1 MKLLILGNHTCG
13 NRGDSAILRGL
24 LDAINSLNPH
34 AEVDVMSRYP
44 VSSSWLLNR
53 PVMGDPLFLQMKQ
66 HNSAAGVVGRVKKVL
81 RRRYQHQVLLSR
93 VTDTGKLRNIAIAQG
108 FTDFVRLLSGYDA
121 IIQVGGSFFVDL
133 YGVPQFEHA
142 LCTFMAK
149 KPLFMIGHSVGPFQ
163 DEQFNQLANYVFGHC
178 DALILRESVSLDLMK
193 RSNITTAKVEHG
205 VDTAWLVD
213 HHTEEFTASYAVQH
227 WLDVAAQQKTVAI
240 TLRELAPFDKRLGT
254 TQQAY
259 EKAFAGVVN
268 RILDEGYQVIALSTC
283 TGIDSYNKDDRMV
296 ALNLRQHISDPARY
310 HVVMDELNDLEMGKI
325 LGACELTVGTRL
337 HSAIISMNFATPAI
351 AINYEHKSA
360 GIMQQLGLPEMAIDI
375 RHLLDGSLQAMVA
388 DTLGQLP
395 VLNARLSEAVSRE
408 RQIGMQMVQSVL
420 ERSRGGEMKVGFF
433 LLKFPLSSE
442 TFVLNQITAF
452 IDMGFEV
459 EIVALQKGDTQN
471 THAAWT
477 KYNLAARTR
486 WLQDEPQGKVA
497 KLRHRAS
504 QTLRGIHRKNTWQ
517 ALNLKRYGAE
527 SRNLILS
534 AICGQVATPFRADV
548 FIAHFGPAGVTAAKL
563 RELGVIRGKIATIF
577 HGIDISS
584 REVLNHYTPE
594 YQQLFR
600 RGDLM
605 LPISDLW
612 AGRLQKMGCPRE
624 KIAVSRMGV
633 DMTRFSPR
641 PVKAPATPLEIISVA
656 RLTEKKGL
664 HVAIEACRQLKEQGV
679 AFRYRILGIGP
690 WERRLRTLI
699 EQYQLEDVVEMPGF
713 KPSHEVKAMLDDADV
728 FLLPSVTGA
737 DGDMEGIPVALME
750 AMAVGI
756 PVVSTLHSGIP
767 ELVEADKSG
776 WLVPENDARALAQRL
791 AAFSQLDTDE
801 LAPVIKRAREKV
813 EHDFNQQVINRELA
827 SLLQAL

>member
-1 MKLLILGNHTCG
+1 
-13 NRGDSAILRGL
+13 
-24 LDAINSLNPH
+24 
-34 AEVDVMSRYP
+34 
-44 VSSSWLLNR
+44 
-53 PVMGDPLFLQMKQ
+53 
-66 HNSAAGVVGRVKKVL
+66 
-81 RRRYQHQVLLSR
+81 
-93 VTDTGKLRNIAIAQG
+93 
-108 FTDFVRLLSGYDA
+108 
-121 IIQVGGSFFVDL
+121 
-133 YGVPQFEHA
+133 
-142 LCTFMAK
+142 
-149 KPLFMIGHSVGPFQ
+149 
-163 DEQFNQLANYVFGHC
+163 
-178 DALILRESVSLDLMK
+178 
-193 RSNITTAKVEHG
+193 
-205 VDTAWLVD
+205 
-213 HHTEEFTASYAVQH
+213 
-227 WLDVAAQQKTVAI
+227 
-240 TLRELAPFDKRLGT
+240 
-254 TQQAY
+254 
-259 EKAFAGVVN
+259 
-268 RILDEGYQVIALSTC
+268 
-283 TGIDSYNKDDRMV
+283 
-296 ALNLRQHISDPARY
+296 
-310 HVVMDELNDLEMGKI
+310 
-325 LGACELTVGTRL
+325 
-337 HSAIISMNFATPAI
+337 
-351 AINYEHKSA
+351 
-360 GIMQQLGLPEMAIDI
+360 
-375 RHLLDGSLQAMVA
+375 
-388 DTLGQLP
+388 
-395 VLNARLSEAVSRE
+395 
-408 RQIGMQMVQSVL
+408 
-420 ERSRGGEMKVGFF
+420 MKVGFF

-459 EIVALQKGDTQN
+459 EIVALQKGDTEN

-486 WLQDEPQGKVA
+486 WLQDEPTGKVA

-534 AICGQVATPFRADV
+534 AICGQVVTPLHADV

-664 HVAIEACRQLKEQGV
+664 HVAIEACRQLKEQSV

-713 KPSHEVKAMLDDADV
+713 KPSHEVKAILDDADV

-776 WLVPENDARALAQRL
+776 WLVPENDSRALAQRL

-801 LAPVIKRAREKV
+801 LAPVVKRAREKV
-813 EHDFNQQVINRELA
+813 EHDFNQQVINRELV

>member
-1 MKLLILGNHTCG
+1 
-13 NRGDSAILRGL
+13 
-24 LDAINSLNPH
+24 
-34 AEVDVMSRYP
+34 
-44 VSSSWLLNR
+44 
-53 PVMGDPLFLQMKQ
+53 
-66 HNSAAGVVGRVKKVL
+66 
-81 RRRYQHQVLLSR
+81 
-93 VTDTGKLRNIAIAQG
+93 
-108 FTDFVRLLSGYDA
+108 
-121 IIQVGGSFFVDL
+121 
-133 YGVPQFEHA
+133 
-142 LCTFMAK
+142 
-149 KPLFMIGHSVGPFQ
+149 
-163 DEQFNQLANYVFGHC
+163 
-178 DALILRESVSLDLMK
+178 
-193 RSNITTAKVEHG
+193 
-205 VDTAWLVD
+205 
-213 HHTEEFTASYAVQH
+213 
-227 WLDVAAQQKTVAI
+227 
-240 TLRELAPFDKRLGT
+240 
-254 TQQAY
+254 
-259 EKAFAGVVN
+259 
-268 RILDEGYQVIALSTC
+268 
-283 TGIDSYNKDDRMV
+283 
-296 ALNLRQHISDPARY
+296 
-310 HVVMDELNDLEMGKI
+310 
-325 LGACELTVGTRL
+325 
-337 HSAIISMNFATPAI
+337 
-351 AINYEHKSA
+351 
-360 GIMQQLGLPEMAIDI
+360 
-375 RHLLDGSLQAMVA
+375 
-388 DTLGQLP
+388 
-395 VLNARLSEAVSRE
+395 
-408 RQIGMQMVQSVL
+408 
-420 ERSRGGEMKVGFF
+420 MKVGFF

-486 WLQDEPQGKVA
+486 WLQDEPTGKVA

-534 AICGQVATPFRADV
+534 AICGQVAKPLHADV

-699 EQYQLEDVVEMPGF
+699 EQYQLEDVVEMLGF

>member
-1 MKLLILGNHTCG
+1 MK
-13 NRGDSAILRGL
+13 A
-24 LDAINSLNPH
+24 
-34 AEVDVMSRYP
+34 
-44 VSSSWLLNR
+44 
-53 PVMGDPLFLQMKQ
+53 
-66 HNSAAGVVGRVKKVL
+66 
-81 RRRYQHQVLLSR
+81 
-93 VTDTGKLRNIAIAQG
+93 
-108 FTDFVRLLSGYDA
+108 
-121 IIQVGGSFFVDL
+121 
-133 YGVPQFEHA
+133 
-142 LCTFMAK
+142 
-149 KPLFMIGHSVGPFQ
+149 
-163 DEQFNQLANYVFGHC
+163 
-178 DALILRESVSLDLMK
+178 
-193 RSNITTAKVEHG
+193 
-205 VDTAWLVD
+205 
-213 HHTEEFTASYAVQH
+213 
-227 WLDVAAQQKTVAI
+227 
-240 TLRELAPFDKRLGT
+240 
-254 TQQAY
+254 
-259 EKAFAGVVN
+259 
-268 RILDEGYQVIALSTC
+268 
-283 TGIDSYNKDDRMV
+283 
-296 ALNLRQHISDPARY
+296 
-310 HVVMDELNDLEMGKI
+310 
-325 LGACELTVGTRL
+325 
-337 HSAIISMNFATPAI
+337 
-351 AINYEHKSA
+351 
-360 GIMQQLGLPEMAIDI
+360 
-375 RHLLDGSLQAMVA
+375 
-388 DTLGQLP
+388 
-395 VLNARLSEAVSRE
+395 
-408 RQIGMQMVQSVL
+408 
-420 ERSRGGEMKVGFF
+420 GFF

-459 EIVALQKGDTQN
+459 EIIALQKGDTQN

-486 WLQDEPQGKVA
+486 WLQDERTGKVA

-534 AICGQVATPFRADV
+534 AICGQVARPFHADV

-624 KIAVSRMGV
+624 KIVVSRMGV

-791 AAFSQLDTDE
+791 AVFSQLDTDE
-801 LAPVIKRAREKV
+801 LAPVVKRAREKV

>member
-1 MKLLILGNHTCG
+1 
-13 NRGDSAILRGL
+13 
-24 LDAINSLNPH
+24 
-34 AEVDVMSRYP
+34 
-44 VSSSWLLNR
+44 
-53 PVMGDPLFLQMKQ
+53 
-66 HNSAAGVVGRVKKVL
+66 
-81 RRRYQHQVLLSR
+81 
-93 VTDTGKLRNIAIAQG
+93 
-108 FTDFVRLLSGYDA
+108 
-121 IIQVGGSFFVDL
+121 
-133 YGVPQFEHA
+133 
-142 LCTFMAK
+142 
-149 KPLFMIGHSVGPFQ
+149 
-163 DEQFNQLANYVFGHC
+163 
-178 DALILRESVSLDLMK
+178 
-193 RSNITTAKVEHG
+193 
-205 VDTAWLVD
+205 
-213 HHTEEFTASYAVQH
+213 
-227 WLDVAAQQKTVAI
+227 
-240 TLRELAPFDKRLGT
+240 
-254 TQQAY
+254 
-259 EKAFAGVVN
+259 
-268 RILDEGYQVIALSTC
+268 
-283 TGIDSYNKDDRMV
+283 
-296 ALNLRQHISDPARY
+296 
-310 HVVMDELNDLEMGKI
+310 
-325 LGACELTVGTRL
+325 
-337 HSAIISMNFATPAI
+337 
-351 AINYEHKSA
+351 
-360 GIMQQLGLPEMAIDI
+360 
-375 RHLLDGSLQAMVA
+375 
-388 DTLGQLP
+388 
-395 VLNARLSEAVSRE
+395 
-408 RQIGMQMVQSVL
+408 
-420 ERSRGGEMKVGFF
+420 MKVGFF

-486 WLQDEPQGKVA
+486 WLQDEPTGKVA

-534 AICGQVATPFRADV
+534 AICGQVAIPFYADV
-548 FIAHFGPAGVTAAKL
+548 FIANFGPAGVTAAKL

-600 RGDLM
+600 RGELM

-699 EQYQLEDVVEMPGF
+699 EQYQLEDVIEMPGF

-776 WLVPENDARALAQRL
+776 WLVPENDACALAQRL

-801 LAPVIKRAREKV
+801 LTTVVKRAREKV

>member
-1 MKLLILGNHTCG
+1 
-13 NRGDSAILRGL
+13 
-24 LDAINSLNPH
+24 
-34 AEVDVMSRYP
+34 
-44 VSSSWLLNR
+44 
-53 PVMGDPLFLQMKQ
+53 
-66 HNSAAGVVGRVKKVL
+66 
-81 RRRYQHQVLLSR
+81 
-93 VTDTGKLRNIAIAQG
+93 
-108 FTDFVRLLSGYDA
+108 
-121 IIQVGGSFFVDL
+121 
-133 YGVPQFEHA
+133 
-142 LCTFMAK
+142 
-149 KPLFMIGHSVGPFQ
+149 
-163 DEQFNQLANYVFGHC
+163 
-178 DALILRESVSLDLMK
+178 
-193 RSNITTAKVEHG
+193 
-205 VDTAWLVD
+205 
-213 HHTEEFTASYAVQH
+213 
-227 WLDVAAQQKTVAI
+227 
-240 TLRELAPFDKRLGT
+240 
-254 TQQAY
+254 
-259 EKAFAGVVN
+259 
-268 RILDEGYQVIALSTC
+268 
-283 TGIDSYNKDDRMV
+283 
-296 ALNLRQHISDPARY
+296 
-310 HVVMDELNDLEMGKI
+310 
-325 LGACELTVGTRL
+325 
-337 HSAIISMNFATPAI
+337 
-351 AINYEHKSA
+351 
-360 GIMQQLGLPEMAIDI
+360 
-375 RHLLDGSLQAMVA
+375 
-388 DTLGQLP
+388 
-395 VLNARLSEAVSRE
+395 
-408 RQIGMQMVQSVL
+408 
-420 ERSRGGEMKVGFF
+420 MKVGFF

-486 WLQDEPQGKVA
+486 WLQDEPTGKVA

-534 AICGQVATPFRADV
+534 AICGLVATPFHADV

-664 HVAIEACRQLKEQGV
+664 HVAIEACRQLKEQGM

-713 KPSHEVKAMLDDADV
+713 KPSHEVKVMLDDADV

-801 LAPVIKRAREKV
+801 LAPVVKRAREKV

>member
-1 MKLLILGNHTCG
+1 
-13 NRGDSAILRGL
+13 
-24 LDAINSLNPH
+24 
-34 AEVDVMSRYP
+34 
-44 VSSSWLLNR
+44 
-53 PVMGDPLFLQMKQ
+53 
-66 HNSAAGVVGRVKKVL
+66 
-81 RRRYQHQVLLSR
+81 
-93 VTDTGKLRNIAIAQG
+93 
-108 FTDFVRLLSGYDA
+108 
-121 IIQVGGSFFVDL
+121 
-133 YGVPQFEHA
+133 
-142 LCTFMAK
+142 
-149 KPLFMIGHSVGPFQ
+149 
-163 DEQFNQLANYVFGHC
+163 
-178 DALILRESVSLDLMK
+178 
-193 RSNITTAKVEHG
+193 
-205 VDTAWLVD
+205 
-213 HHTEEFTASYAVQH
+213 
-227 WLDVAAQQKTVAI
+227 
-240 TLRELAPFDKRLGT
+240 
-254 TQQAY
+254 
-259 EKAFAGVVN
+259 
-268 RILDEGYQVIALSTC
+268 
-283 TGIDSYNKDDRMV
+283 
-296 ALNLRQHISDPARY
+296 
-310 HVVMDELNDLEMGKI
+310 
-325 LGACELTVGTRL
+325 
-337 HSAIISMNFATPAI
+337 
-351 AINYEHKSA
+351 
-360 GIMQQLGLPEMAIDI
+360 
-375 RHLLDGSLQAMVA
+375 
-388 DTLGQLP
+388 
-395 VLNARLSEAVSRE
+395 
-408 RQIGMQMVQSVL
+408 
-420 ERSRGGEMKVGFF
+420 MKVGFF

-486 WLQDEPQGKVA
+486 WLQDEPTGKVA

-527 SRNLILS
+527 SRSLILS
-534 AICGQVATPFRADV
+534 AICGQVAKPLHADV

>member
-1 MKLLILGNHTCG
+1 
-13 NRGDSAILRGL
+13 
-24 LDAINSLNPH
+24 
-34 AEVDVMSRYP
+34 
-44 VSSSWLLNR
+44 
-53 PVMGDPLFLQMKQ
+53 
-66 HNSAAGVVGRVKKVL
+66 
-81 RRRYQHQVLLSR
+81 
-93 VTDTGKLRNIAIAQG
+93 
-108 FTDFVRLLSGYDA
+108 
-121 IIQVGGSFFVDL
+121 
-133 YGVPQFEHA
+133 
-142 LCTFMAK
+142 
-149 KPLFMIGHSVGPFQ
+149 
-163 DEQFNQLANYVFGHC
+163 
-178 DALILRESVSLDLMK
+178 
-193 RSNITTAKVEHG
+193 
-205 VDTAWLVD
+205 
-213 HHTEEFTASYAVQH
+213 
-227 WLDVAAQQKTVAI
+227 
-240 TLRELAPFDKRLGT
+240 
-254 TQQAY
+254 
-259 EKAFAGVVN
+259 
-268 RILDEGYQVIALSTC
+268 
-283 TGIDSYNKDDRMV
+283 
-296 ALNLRQHISDPARY
+296 
-310 HVVMDELNDLEMGKI
+310 
-325 LGACELTVGTRL
+325 
-337 HSAIISMNFATPAI
+337 
-351 AINYEHKSA
+351 
-360 GIMQQLGLPEMAIDI
+360 
-375 RHLLDGSLQAMVA
+375 
-388 DTLGQLP
+388 
-395 VLNARLSEAVSRE
+395 
-408 RQIGMQMVQSVL
+408 
-420 ERSRGGEMKVGFF
+420 MKVGFF

-486 WLQDEPQGKVA
+486 WLQDEPTGKVA

-517 ALNLKRYGAE
+517 SLNLKRYGAE

-534 AICGQVATPFRADV
+534 AICGQVAKPFRADV

>member
-1 MKLLILGNHTCG
+1 
-13 NRGDSAILRGL
+13 
-24 LDAINSLNPH
+24 
-34 AEVDVMSRYP
+34 
-44 VSSSWLLNR
+44 
-53 PVMGDPLFLQMKQ
+53 
-66 HNSAAGVVGRVKKVL
+66 
-81 RRRYQHQVLLSR
+81 
-93 VTDTGKLRNIAIAQG
+93 
-108 FTDFVRLLSGYDA
+108 
-121 IIQVGGSFFVDL
+121 
-133 YGVPQFEHA
+133 
-142 LCTFMAK
+142 
-149 KPLFMIGHSVGPFQ
+149 
-163 DEQFNQLANYVFGHC
+163 
-178 DALILRESVSLDLMK
+178 
-193 RSNITTAKVEHG
+193 
-205 VDTAWLVD
+205 
-213 HHTEEFTASYAVQH
+213 
-227 WLDVAAQQKTVAI
+227 
-240 TLRELAPFDKRLGT
+240 
-254 TQQAY
+254 
-259 EKAFAGVVN
+259 
-268 RILDEGYQVIALSTC
+268 
-283 TGIDSYNKDDRMV
+283 
-296 ALNLRQHISDPARY
+296 
-310 HVVMDELNDLEMGKI
+310 
-325 LGACELTVGTRL
+325 
-337 HSAIISMNFATPAI
+337 
-351 AINYEHKSA
+351 
-360 GIMQQLGLPEMAIDI
+360 
-375 RHLLDGSLQAMVA
+375 
-388 DTLGQLP
+388 
-395 VLNARLSEAVSRE
+395 
-408 RQIGMQMVQSVL
+408 
-420 ERSRGGEMKVGFF
+420 MKVGFF

-486 WLQDEPQGKVA
+486 WLQDEPTGKVA

-534 AICGQVATPFRADV
+534 AICGQVATPFHADV
-548 FIAHFGPAGVTAAKL
+548 LIAHFGPAGVTAAKL

-791 AAFSQLDTDE
+791 AAFSQLDTNE

>member
-1 MKLLILGNHTCG
+1 
-13 NRGDSAILRGL
+13 
-24 LDAINSLNPH
+24 
-34 AEVDVMSRYP
+34 
-44 VSSSWLLNR
+44 
-53 PVMGDPLFLQMKQ
+53 
-66 HNSAAGVVGRVKKVL
+66 
-81 RRRYQHQVLLSR
+81 
-93 VTDTGKLRNIAIAQG
+93 
-108 FTDFVRLLSGYDA
+108 
-121 IIQVGGSFFVDL
+121 
-133 YGVPQFEHA
+133 
-142 LCTFMAK
+142 
-149 KPLFMIGHSVGPFQ
+149 
-163 DEQFNQLANYVFGHC
+163 
-178 DALILRESVSLDLMK
+178 
-193 RSNITTAKVEHG
+193 
-205 VDTAWLVD
+205 
-213 HHTEEFTASYAVQH
+213 
-227 WLDVAAQQKTVAI
+227 
-240 TLRELAPFDKRLGT
+240 
-254 TQQAY
+254 
-259 EKAFAGVVN
+259 
-268 RILDEGYQVIALSTC
+268 
-283 TGIDSYNKDDRMV
+283 
-296 ALNLRQHISDPARY
+296 
-310 HVVMDELNDLEMGKI
+310 
-325 LGACELTVGTRL
+325 
-337 HSAIISMNFATPAI
+337 
-351 AINYEHKSA
+351 
-360 GIMQQLGLPEMAIDI
+360 
-375 RHLLDGSLQAMVA
+375 
-388 DTLGQLP
+388 
-395 VLNARLSEAVSRE
+395 
-408 RQIGMQMVQSVL
+408 
-420 ERSRGGEMKVGFF
+420 MKVGFF

-442 TFVLNQITAF
+442 TFILNQITAF

-459 EIVALQKGDTQN
+459 EIVALQKGDTEN

-486 WLQDEPQGKVA
+486 WLQDEPTGKVA

-534 AICGQVATPFRADV
+534 AICGQVVAPLHADV

-577 HGIDISS
+577 HGIEISS

-664 HVAIEACRQLKEQGV
+664 HVAIEACRQLKEQGM

-699 EQYQLEDVVEMPGF
+699 EQYQLEDVVDMPGF
-713 KPSHEVKAMLDDADV
+713 KPSHEVKEMLDDADV

-791 AAFSQLDTDE
+791 ATFSQLDTDE
-801 LAPVIKRAREKV
+801 LAPVVKRAREKV

>member
-1 MKLLILGNHTCG
+1 MK
-13 NRGDSAILRGL
+13 A
-24 LDAINSLNPH
+24 
-34 AEVDVMSRYP
+34 
-44 VSSSWLLNR
+44 
-53 PVMGDPLFLQMKQ
+53 
-66 HNSAAGVVGRVKKVL
+66 
-81 RRRYQHQVLLSR
+81 
-93 VTDTGKLRNIAIAQG
+93 
-108 FTDFVRLLSGYDA
+108 
-121 IIQVGGSFFVDL
+121 
-133 YGVPQFEHA
+133 
-142 LCTFMAK
+142 
-149 KPLFMIGHSVGPFQ
+149 
-163 DEQFNQLANYVFGHC
+163 
-178 DALILRESVSLDLMK
+178 
-193 RSNITTAKVEHG
+193 
-205 VDTAWLVD
+205 
-213 HHTEEFTASYAVQH
+213 
-227 WLDVAAQQKTVAI
+227 
-240 TLRELAPFDKRLGT
+240 
-254 TQQAY
+254 
-259 EKAFAGVVN
+259 
-268 RILDEGYQVIALSTC
+268 
-283 TGIDSYNKDDRMV
+283 
-296 ALNLRQHISDPARY
+296 
-310 HVVMDELNDLEMGKI
+310 
-325 LGACELTVGTRL
+325 
-337 HSAIISMNFATPAI
+337 
-351 AINYEHKSA
+351 
-360 GIMQQLGLPEMAIDI
+360 
-375 RHLLDGSLQAMVA
+375 
-388 DTLGQLP
+388 
-395 VLNARLSEAVSRE
+395 
-408 RQIGMQMVQSVL
+408 
-420 ERSRGGEMKVGFF
+420 GFF

-534 AICGQVATPFRADV
+534 AICGQVVTPLHADV

-584 REVLNHYTPE
+584 RDVLNHYTPE

-624 KIAVSRMGV
+624 KIVVSRMGV

-713 KPSHEVKAMLDDADV
+713 KPSHEVKAILDDADV

>member
-1 MKLLILGNHTCG
+1 
-13 NRGDSAILRGL
+13 
-24 LDAINSLNPH
+24 
-34 AEVDVMSRYP
+34 
-44 VSSSWLLNR
+44 
-53 PVMGDPLFLQMKQ
+53 
-66 HNSAAGVVGRVKKVL
+66 
-81 RRRYQHQVLLSR
+81 
-93 VTDTGKLRNIAIAQG
+93 
-108 FTDFVRLLSGYDA
+108 
-121 IIQVGGSFFVDL
+121 
-133 YGVPQFEHA
+133 
-142 LCTFMAK
+142 
-149 KPLFMIGHSVGPFQ
+149 
-163 DEQFNQLANYVFGHC
+163 
-178 DALILRESVSLDLMK
+178 
-193 RSNITTAKVEHG
+193 
-205 VDTAWLVD
+205 
-213 HHTEEFTASYAVQH
+213 
-227 WLDVAAQQKTVAI
+227 
-240 TLRELAPFDKRLGT
+240 
-254 TQQAY
+254 
-259 EKAFAGVVN
+259 
-268 RILDEGYQVIALSTC
+268 
-283 TGIDSYNKDDRMV
+283 
-296 ALNLRQHISDPARY
+296 
-310 HVVMDELNDLEMGKI
+310 
-325 LGACELTVGTRL
+325 
-337 HSAIISMNFATPAI
+337 
-351 AINYEHKSA
+351 
-360 GIMQQLGLPEMAIDI
+360 
-375 RHLLDGSLQAMVA
+375 
-388 DTLGQLP
+388 
-395 VLNARLSEAVSRE
+395 
-408 RQIGMQMVQSVL
+408 
-420 ERSRGGEMKVGFF
+420 MKVGFF

-534 AICGQVATPFRADV
+534 AICGQVVTPLHADV

-584 REVLNHYTPE
+584 RDVLNHYTPE

-633 DMTRFSPR
+633 DMTHFSPR

-713 KPSHEVKAMLDDADV
+713 KPSHEVKAILDDADV

>member
-1 MKLLILGNHTCG
+1 
-13 NRGDSAILRGL
+13 
-24 LDAINSLNPH
+24 
-34 AEVDVMSRYP
+34 
-44 VSSSWLLNR
+44 
-53 PVMGDPLFLQMKQ
+53 
-66 HNSAAGVVGRVKKVL
+66 
-81 RRRYQHQVLLSR
+81 
-93 VTDTGKLRNIAIAQG
+93 
-108 FTDFVRLLSGYDA
+108 
-121 IIQVGGSFFVDL
+121 
-133 YGVPQFEHA
+133 
-142 LCTFMAK
+142 
-149 KPLFMIGHSVGPFQ
+149 
-163 DEQFNQLANYVFGHC
+163 
-178 DALILRESVSLDLMK
+178 
-193 RSNITTAKVEHG
+193 
-205 VDTAWLVD
+205 
-213 HHTEEFTASYAVQH
+213 
-227 WLDVAAQQKTVAI
+227 
-240 TLRELAPFDKRLGT
+240 
-254 TQQAY
+254 
-259 EKAFAGVVN
+259 
-268 RILDEGYQVIALSTC
+268 
-283 TGIDSYNKDDRMV
+283 
-296 ALNLRQHISDPARY
+296 
-310 HVVMDELNDLEMGKI
+310 
-325 LGACELTVGTRL
+325 
-337 HSAIISMNFATPAI
+337 
-351 AINYEHKSA
+351 
-360 GIMQQLGLPEMAIDI
+360 
-375 RHLLDGSLQAMVA
+375 
-388 DTLGQLP
+388 
-395 VLNARLSEAVSRE
+395 
-408 RQIGMQMVQSVL
+408 
-420 ERSRGGEMKVGFF
+420 MKVGFF

-477 KYNLAARTR
+477 KYKLAARTR

-534 AICGQVATPFRADV
+534 AICGKVATPFRADV

-801 LAPVIKRAREKV
+801 LAPVVKRAREKV

>member
-1 MKLLILGNHTCG
+1 
-13 NRGDSAILRGL
+13 
-24 LDAINSLNPH
+24 
-34 AEVDVMSRYP
+34 
-44 VSSSWLLNR
+44 
-53 PVMGDPLFLQMKQ
+53 
-66 HNSAAGVVGRVKKVL
+66 
-81 RRRYQHQVLLSR
+81 
-93 VTDTGKLRNIAIAQG
+93 
-108 FTDFVRLLSGYDA
+108 
-121 IIQVGGSFFVDL
+121 
-133 YGVPQFEHA
+133 
-142 LCTFMAK
+142 
-149 KPLFMIGHSVGPFQ
+149 
-163 DEQFNQLANYVFGHC
+163 
-178 DALILRESVSLDLMK
+178 
-193 RSNITTAKVEHG
+193 
-205 VDTAWLVD
+205 
-213 HHTEEFTASYAVQH
+213 
-227 WLDVAAQQKTVAI
+227 
-240 TLRELAPFDKRLGT
+240 
-254 TQQAY
+254 
-259 EKAFAGVVN
+259 
-268 RILDEGYQVIALSTC
+268 
-283 TGIDSYNKDDRMV
+283 
-296 ALNLRQHISDPARY
+296 
-310 HVVMDELNDLEMGKI
+310 
-325 LGACELTVGTRL
+325 
-337 HSAIISMNFATPAI
+337 
-351 AINYEHKSA
+351 
-360 GIMQQLGLPEMAIDI
+360 
-375 RHLLDGSLQAMVA
+375 
-388 DTLGQLP
+388 
-395 VLNARLSEAVSRE
+395 
-408 RQIGMQMVQSVL
+408 
-420 ERSRGGEMKVGFF
+420 MKVGFF

-459 EIVALQKGDTQN
+459 EIVALQKGDTEN

-486 WLQDEPQGKVA
+486 WLQDEPTGKVA

-534 AICGQVATPFRADV
+534 AICGQVATPFHVDV

-801 LAPVIKRAREKV
+801 LAPVVKRAREKV

>member
-1 MKLLILGNHTCG
+1 
-13 NRGDSAILRGL
+13 
-24 LDAINSLNPH
+24 
-34 AEVDVMSRYP
+34 
-44 VSSSWLLNR
+44 
-53 PVMGDPLFLQMKQ
+53 
-66 HNSAAGVVGRVKKVL
+66 
-81 RRRYQHQVLLSR
+81 
-93 VTDTGKLRNIAIAQG
+93 
-108 FTDFVRLLSGYDA
+108 
-121 IIQVGGSFFVDL
+121 
-133 YGVPQFEHA
+133 
-142 LCTFMAK
+142 
-149 KPLFMIGHSVGPFQ
+149 
-163 DEQFNQLANYVFGHC
+163 
-178 DALILRESVSLDLMK
+178 
-193 RSNITTAKVEHG
+193 
-205 VDTAWLVD
+205 
-213 HHTEEFTASYAVQH
+213 
-227 WLDVAAQQKTVAI
+227 
-240 TLRELAPFDKRLGT
+240 
-254 TQQAY
+254 
-259 EKAFAGVVN
+259 
-268 RILDEGYQVIALSTC
+268 
-283 TGIDSYNKDDRMV
+283 
-296 ALNLRQHISDPARY
+296 
-310 HVVMDELNDLEMGKI
+310 
-325 LGACELTVGTRL
+325 
-337 HSAIISMNFATPAI
+337 
-351 AINYEHKSA
+351 
-360 GIMQQLGLPEMAIDI
+360 
-375 RHLLDGSLQAMVA
+375 
-388 DTLGQLP
+388 
-395 VLNARLSEAVSRE
+395 
-408 RQIGMQMVQSVL
+408 
-420 ERSRGGEMKVGFF
+420 MKVGFF

-477 KYNLAARTR
+477 QYNLAAKTR

-534 AICGQVATPFRADV
+534 AIFGRVATPFHADV

-699 EQYQLEDVVEMPGF
+699 EQYQLEDMVEMPGF

-791 AAFSQLDTDE
+791 AAFSQLDADK

>member
-1 MKLLILGNHTCG
+1 
-13 NRGDSAILRGL
+13 
-24 LDAINSLNPH
+24 
-34 AEVDVMSRYP
+34 
-44 VSSSWLLNR
+44 
-53 PVMGDPLFLQMKQ
+53 
-66 HNSAAGVVGRVKKVL
+66 
-81 RRRYQHQVLLSR
+81 
-93 VTDTGKLRNIAIAQG
+93 
-108 FTDFVRLLSGYDA
+108 
-121 IIQVGGSFFVDL
+121 
-133 YGVPQFEHA
+133 
-142 LCTFMAK
+142 
-149 KPLFMIGHSVGPFQ
+149 
-163 DEQFNQLANYVFGHC
+163 
-178 DALILRESVSLDLMK
+178 
-193 RSNITTAKVEHG
+193 
-205 VDTAWLVD
+205 
-213 HHTEEFTASYAVQH
+213 
-227 WLDVAAQQKTVAI
+227 
-240 TLRELAPFDKRLGT
+240 
-254 TQQAY
+254 
-259 EKAFAGVVN
+259 
-268 RILDEGYQVIALSTC
+268 
-283 TGIDSYNKDDRMV
+283 
-296 ALNLRQHISDPARY
+296 
-310 HVVMDELNDLEMGKI
+310 
-325 LGACELTVGTRL
+325 
-337 HSAIISMNFATPAI
+337 
-351 AINYEHKSA
+351 
-360 GIMQQLGLPEMAIDI
+360 
-375 RHLLDGSLQAMVA
+375 
-388 DTLGQLP
+388 
-395 VLNARLSEAVSRE
+395 
-408 RQIGMQMVQSVL
+408 
-420 ERSRGGEMKVGFF
+420 MKVGFF

-517 ALNLKRYGAE
+517 AFNLKRYGAE

-534 AICGQVATPFRADV
+534 AICGQVAAPLHADV

-791 AAFSQLDTDE
+791 AAFSQLNTDE
-801 LAPVIKRAREKV
+801 LAPVVKRAREKV

>member
-1 MKLLILGNHTCG
+1 
-13 NRGDSAILRGL
+13 
-24 LDAINSLNPH
+24 
-34 AEVDVMSRYP
+34 
-44 VSSSWLLNR
+44 
-53 PVMGDPLFLQMKQ
+53 
-66 HNSAAGVVGRVKKVL
+66 
-81 RRRYQHQVLLSR
+81 
-93 VTDTGKLRNIAIAQG
+93 
-108 FTDFVRLLSGYDA
+108 
-121 IIQVGGSFFVDL
+121 
-133 YGVPQFEHA
+133 
-142 LCTFMAK
+142 
-149 KPLFMIGHSVGPFQ
+149 
-163 DEQFNQLANYVFGHC
+163 
-178 DALILRESVSLDLMK
+178 
-193 RSNITTAKVEHG
+193 
-205 VDTAWLVD
+205 
-213 HHTEEFTASYAVQH
+213 
-227 WLDVAAQQKTVAI
+227 
-240 TLRELAPFDKRLGT
+240 
-254 TQQAY
+254 
-259 EKAFAGVVN
+259 
-268 RILDEGYQVIALSTC
+268 
-283 TGIDSYNKDDRMV
+283 
-296 ALNLRQHISDPARY
+296 
-310 HVVMDELNDLEMGKI
+310 
-325 LGACELTVGTRL
+325 
-337 HSAIISMNFATPAI
+337 
-351 AINYEHKSA
+351 
-360 GIMQQLGLPEMAIDI
+360 
-375 RHLLDGSLQAMVA
+375 
-388 DTLGQLP
+388 
-395 VLNARLSEAVSRE
+395 
-408 RQIGMQMVQSVL
+408 
-420 ERSRGGEMKVGFF
+420 MKVGFF

-534 AICGQVATPFRADV
+534 AICGQVVTPLHADV

-584 REVLNHYTPE
+584 RDVLNHYTPE

-612 AGRLQKMGCPRE
+612 AGWLQKMGCPRE

-713 KPSHEVKAMLDDADV
+713 KPSHEVKAILDDADV

>member
-1 MKLLILGNHTCG
+1 
-13 NRGDSAILRGL
+13 
-24 LDAINSLNPH
+24 
-34 AEVDVMSRYP
+34 
-44 VSSSWLLNR
+44 
-53 PVMGDPLFLQMKQ
+53 
-66 HNSAAGVVGRVKKVL
+66 
-81 RRRYQHQVLLSR
+81 
-93 VTDTGKLRNIAIAQG
+93 
-108 FTDFVRLLSGYDA
+108 
-121 IIQVGGSFFVDL
+121 
-133 YGVPQFEHA
+133 
-142 LCTFMAK
+142 
-149 KPLFMIGHSVGPFQ
+149 
-163 DEQFNQLANYVFGHC
+163 
-178 DALILRESVSLDLMK
+178 
-193 RSNITTAKVEHG
+193 
-205 VDTAWLVD
+205 
-213 HHTEEFTASYAVQH
+213 
-227 WLDVAAQQKTVAI
+227 
-240 TLRELAPFDKRLGT
+240 
-254 TQQAY
+254 
-259 EKAFAGVVN
+259 
-268 RILDEGYQVIALSTC
+268 
-283 TGIDSYNKDDRMV
+283 
-296 ALNLRQHISDPARY
+296 
-310 HVVMDELNDLEMGKI
+310 
-325 LGACELTVGTRL
+325 
-337 HSAIISMNFATPAI
+337 
-351 AINYEHKSA
+351 
-360 GIMQQLGLPEMAIDI
+360 
-375 RHLLDGSLQAMVA
+375 
-388 DTLGQLP
+388 
-395 VLNARLSEAVSRE
+395 
-408 RQIGMQMVQSVL
+408 
-420 ERSRGGEMKVGFF
+420 MKVGFF

-477 KYNLAARTR
+477 QYNLAAKTR

-517 ALNLKRYGAE
+517 ALNIKRYGAE

-534 AICGQVATPFRADV
+534 AICGRVATPFHADV

-699 EQYQLEDVVEMPGF
+699 EQYQLEDMVEMPGF

-791 AAFSQLDTDE
+791 AAFSQLDADK
-801 LAPVIKRAREKV
+801 LALVIKRAREKV

>member
-24 LDAINSLNPH
+24 LDAINTLKPET
-34 AEVDVMSRYP
+34 EVDVMSRYP

-53 PVMGDPLFLQMKQ
+53 PVMGDPLYSQMKQ
-66 HNSAAGVVGRVKKVL
+66 HNNAAGVMGRVKKVL

-163 DEQFNQLANYVFGHC
+163 DPQFNQLANYVFGHC
-178 DALILRESVSLDLMK
+178 DALILRESVSLDMMK
-193 RSNITTAKVEHG
+193 RSEIDTTKVEHG

-213 HHTEEFTASYAVQH
+213 HQDDSFQASYAVQH
-227 WLDVAAQQKTVAI
+227 WLDVAAKQKTVAI

-254 TQQAY
+254 TQAAY
-259 EKAFAGVVN
+259 EKAFADVVN
-268 RILDEGYQVIALSTC
+268 RVLDSGYQVLALSTC

-296 ALNLRQHISDPARY
+296 ALNLRNLVNDPSRY
-310 HVVMDELNDLEMGKI
+310 HVVMDELNDLEMGK
-325 LGACELTVGTRL
+325 LLSACDLTVGTRL
-337 HSAIISMNFATPAI
+337 HSAIISMNFGTPAI

-360 GIMQQLGLPEMAIDI
+360 GIMQQLGMPEMAVDI
-375 RHLLDGSLQAMVA
+375 RHLLDGSLGAMV
-388 DTLGQLP
+388 
-395 VLNARLSEAVSRE
+395 
-408 RQIGMQMVQSVL
+408 
-420 ERSRGGEMKVGFF
+420 
-433 LLKFPLSSE
+433 
-442 TFVLNQITAF
+442 
-452 IDMGFEV
+452 
-459 EIVALQKGDTQN
+459 GDTQN
-471 THAAWT
+471 THAAYT
-477 KYNLAARTR
+477 RYGLEAKTR
-486 WLQDEPQGKVA
+486 WLQDEPTGRMN

-504 QTLRGIHRKNTWQ
+504 QTLRGLHRASTWR
-517 ALNLKRYGAE
+517 ALNMSRYGAE
-527 SRNLILS
+527 ARNLILS
-534 AICGQVATPFRADV
+534 AICGQTAQPYRADV

-563 RELGVIRGKIATIF
+563 RELGVIDGKIATIF

-600 RGDLM
+600 RGDMM
-605 LPISDLW
+605 LPISNLW
-612 AGRLQKMGCPRE
+612 AGRLKTMGCPSE
-624 KIAVSRMGV
+624 KITVSRMGV
-633 DMTRFSPR
+633 DMERFTQR
-641 PVKAPATPLEIISVA
+641 PVKVPGKPLQIISVA

-664 HVAIEACRQLKEQGV
+664 HVAIEACRQLKARGV
-679 AFRYRILGIGP
+679 DFHYRILGIGP

-767 ELVEADKSG
+767 ELITSEHSG
-776 WLVPENDARALAQRL
+776 WLVPENNALALADRL
-791 AAFSQLDTDE
+791 AAFSDIDQQTLI
-801 LAPVIKRAREKV
+801 PVLQNARQKV
-813 EHDFNQQVINRELA
+813 EAEFNQQVINRQLA
-827 SLLQAL
+827 SLLQTL

>member
-1 MKLLILGNHTCG
+1 
-13 NRGDSAILRGL
+13 
-24 LDAINSLNPH
+24 
-34 AEVDVMSRYP
+34 
-44 VSSSWLLNR
+44 
-53 PVMGDPLFLQMKQ
+53 
-66 HNSAAGVVGRVKKVL
+66 
-81 RRRYQHQVLLSR
+81 
-93 VTDTGKLRNIAIAQG
+93 
-108 FTDFVRLLSGYDA
+108 
-121 IIQVGGSFFVDL
+121 
-133 YGVPQFEHA
+133 
-142 LCTFMAK
+142 
-149 KPLFMIGHSVGPFQ
+149 
-163 DEQFNQLANYVFGHC
+163 
-178 DALILRESVSLDLMK
+178 
-193 RSNITTAKVEHG
+193 
-205 VDTAWLVD
+205 
-213 HHTEEFTASYAVQH
+213 
-227 WLDVAAQQKTVAI
+227 
-240 TLRELAPFDKRLGT
+240 
-254 TQQAY
+254 
-259 EKAFAGVVN
+259 
-268 RILDEGYQVIALSTC
+268 
-283 TGIDSYNKDDRMV
+283 
-296 ALNLRQHISDPARY
+296 
-310 HVVMDELNDLEMGKI
+310 
-325 LGACELTVGTRL
+325 
-337 HSAIISMNFATPAI
+337 
-351 AINYEHKSA
+351 
-360 GIMQQLGLPEMAIDI
+360 
-375 RHLLDGSLQAMVA
+375 
-388 DTLGQLP
+388 
-395 VLNARLSEAVSRE
+395 
-408 RQIGMQMVQSVL
+408 
-420 ERSRGGEMKVGFF
+420 MKVGFF

-486 WLQDEPQGKVA
+486 WLQDEPTGKVA

-534 AICGQVATPFRADV
+534 AICGLVATPFHADV

-664 HVAIEACRQLKEQGV
+664 HVAIEACRQLKEQGM

-750 AMAVGI
+750 AMAVGS

-801 LAPVIKRAREKV
+801 LAPVVKRAREKV

>member
-1 MKLLILGNHTCG
+1 
-13 NRGDSAILRGL
+13 
-24 LDAINSLNPH
+24 
-34 AEVDVMSRYP
+34 
-44 VSSSWLLNR
+44 
-53 PVMGDPLFLQMKQ
+53 
-66 HNSAAGVVGRVKKVL
+66 
-81 RRRYQHQVLLSR
+81 
-93 VTDTGKLRNIAIAQG
+93 
-108 FTDFVRLLSGYDA
+108 
-121 IIQVGGSFFVDL
+121 
-133 YGVPQFEHA
+133 
-142 LCTFMAK
+142 
-149 KPLFMIGHSVGPFQ
+149 
-163 DEQFNQLANYVFGHC
+163 
-178 DALILRESVSLDLMK
+178 
-193 RSNITTAKVEHG
+193 
-205 VDTAWLVD
+205 
-213 HHTEEFTASYAVQH
+213 
-227 WLDVAAQQKTVAI
+227 
-240 TLRELAPFDKRLGT
+240 
-254 TQQAY
+254 
-259 EKAFAGVVN
+259 
-268 RILDEGYQVIALSTC
+268 
-283 TGIDSYNKDDRMV
+283 
-296 ALNLRQHISDPARY
+296 
-310 HVVMDELNDLEMGKI
+310 
-325 LGACELTVGTRL
+325 
-337 HSAIISMNFATPAI
+337 
-351 AINYEHKSA
+351 
-360 GIMQQLGLPEMAIDI
+360 
-375 RHLLDGSLQAMVA
+375 
-388 DTLGQLP
+388 
-395 VLNARLSEAVSRE
+395 
-408 RQIGMQMVQSVL
+408 
-420 ERSRGGEMKVGFF
+420 MKVGFF

-459 EIVALQKGDTQN
+459 EIIALQKGDTQN

-486 WLQDEPQGKVA
+486 WLQDEPTGKVA

-527 SRNLILS
+527 SRNLMLS
-534 AICGQVATPFRADV
+534 AICGQGATPFRADV

-584 REVLNHYTPE
+584 RDVLNHYTPE

-728 FLLPSVTGA
+728 FLLPSITGA

-791 AAFSQLDTDE
+791 AAFSQLNTDE
-801 LAPVIKRAREKV
+801 LAPVVKRAREKV

>member
-1 MKLLILGNHTCG
+1 
-13 NRGDSAILRGL
+13 
-24 LDAINSLNPH
+24 
-34 AEVDVMSRYP
+34 
-44 VSSSWLLNR
+44 
-53 PVMGDPLFLQMKQ
+53 
-66 HNSAAGVVGRVKKVL
+66 
-81 RRRYQHQVLLSR
+81 
-93 VTDTGKLRNIAIAQG
+93 
-108 FTDFVRLLSGYDA
+108 
-121 IIQVGGSFFVDL
+121 
-133 YGVPQFEHA
+133 
-142 LCTFMAK
+142 
-149 KPLFMIGHSVGPFQ
+149 
-163 DEQFNQLANYVFGHC
+163 
-178 DALILRESVSLDLMK
+178 
-193 RSNITTAKVEHG
+193 
-205 VDTAWLVD
+205 
-213 HHTEEFTASYAVQH
+213 
-227 WLDVAAQQKTVAI
+227 
-240 TLRELAPFDKRLGT
+240 
-254 TQQAY
+254 
-259 EKAFAGVVN
+259 
-268 RILDEGYQVIALSTC
+268 
-283 TGIDSYNKDDRMV
+283 
-296 ALNLRQHISDPARY
+296 
-310 HVVMDELNDLEMGKI
+310 
-325 LGACELTVGTRL
+325 
-337 HSAIISMNFATPAI
+337 
-351 AINYEHKSA
+351 
-360 GIMQQLGLPEMAIDI
+360 
-375 RHLLDGSLQAMVA
+375 
-388 DTLGQLP
+388 
-395 VLNARLSEAVSRE
+395 
-408 RQIGMQMVQSVL
+408 
-420 ERSRGGEMKVGFF
+420 MKVGFF

-504 QTLRGIHRKNTWQ
+504 QTLRGIHRKNTWL

-534 AICGQVATPFRADV
+534 AICGQVATPFHADV
-548 FIAHFGPAGVTAAKL
+548 FIALFGPAGVTAAKL

-605 LPISDLW
+605 LPISNLW

-713 KPSHEVKAMLDDADV
+713 KPSHEVKAMLDNADV

-801 LAPVIKRAREKV
+801 LAPVIKRAREKI

>member
-1 MKLLILGNHTCG
+1 
-13 NRGDSAILRGL
+13 
-24 LDAINSLNPH
+24 
-34 AEVDVMSRYP
+34 
-44 VSSSWLLNR
+44 
-53 PVMGDPLFLQMKQ
+53 
-66 HNSAAGVVGRVKKVL
+66 
-81 RRRYQHQVLLSR
+81 
-93 VTDTGKLRNIAIAQG
+93 
-108 FTDFVRLLSGYDA
+108 
-121 IIQVGGSFFVDL
+121 
-133 YGVPQFEHA
+133 
-142 LCTFMAK
+142 
-149 KPLFMIGHSVGPFQ
+149 
-163 DEQFNQLANYVFGHC
+163 
-178 DALILRESVSLDLMK
+178 
-193 RSNITTAKVEHG
+193 
-205 VDTAWLVD
+205 
-213 HHTEEFTASYAVQH
+213 
-227 WLDVAAQQKTVAI
+227 
-240 TLRELAPFDKRLGT
+240 
-254 TQQAY
+254 
-259 EKAFAGVVN
+259 
-268 RILDEGYQVIALSTC
+268 
-283 TGIDSYNKDDRMV
+283 
-296 ALNLRQHISDPARY
+296 
-310 HVVMDELNDLEMGKI
+310 
-325 LGACELTVGTRL
+325 
-337 HSAIISMNFATPAI
+337 
-351 AINYEHKSA
+351 
-360 GIMQQLGLPEMAIDI
+360 
-375 RHLLDGSLQAMVA
+375 
-388 DTLGQLP
+388 
-395 VLNARLSEAVSRE
+395 
-408 RQIGMQMVQSVL
+408 
-420 ERSRGGEMKVGFF
+420 MKVGFF

-459 EIVALQKGDTQN
+459 EIVALQKGDTEN
-471 THAAWT
+471 THAAWR

-486 WLQDEPQGKVA
+486 WLQDEPTGKVA

-534 AICGQVATPFRADV
+534 AICGQVVTPLHADV

-664 HVAIEACRQLKEQGV
+664 HVAIEACRQLKEQGM

-791 AAFSQLDTDE
+791 AAFSQLDSDE
-801 LAPVIKRAREKV
+801 LAPVVKRAREKV